1 MAKRVAVIDIGS
13 NSIRMVVY
21 EKTSRYA
28 FHLLHEEKSKVRISQ
43 DAYKHNGELQ
53 TIPMQ
58 RTFDALSDFLSIAN
72 SFKVRKILCVATSA
86 LRDAPNKQEFIQ
98 KVKHKLKLNIKV
110 INGEREA
117 YFGAIACAN
126 LLPQQKNAL
135 SIDIGGGST
144 EFAFIDKD
152 SVTHTLSL
160 KLGTVRLKELFFDKN
175 DIKGA
180 TTYIDK
186 ELEKLPDTSKLTTL
200 IGIGGTFRAIS
211 NAILK
216 ESLYP
221 LNKIHG
227 FEYNIKTFKEYLKR
241 LIKAKD
247 AKELQAL
254 FIKNNRFDVIKPGT
268 LILQRVINKI
278 NINHIITSGVGVR
291 EGVYLADLLRSSK
304 DKFPHNYN
312 TSVRYILDSYIQDK
326 AFSNNLSALTKKI
339 FDLSAGYFGIDYKYK
354 KLLSIAAKLYPAG
367 SSVHFYS
374 QNKHTYYIIQ
384 SALEYGFSHQDIMLI
399 STLTKYAKNRLPSET
414 HLQLYAKLLPENI
427 HIIHSLSYMF
437 SLSIALLSHR
447 PRNIDFTMQFSKGEL
462 HIISK
467 SKCYIAHNAVTKLEC
482 KDKQFKV
489 VFLKSLSHSK
499 LKV

>member
-1 MAKRVAVIDIGS
+1 
-13 NSIRMVVY
+13 MVVY

-28 FHLLHEEKSKVRISQ
+28 FHLLHEEKSKVRIAQ

-53 TIPMQ
+53 ATPMQ

-110 INGEREA
+110 ISGEKEA

-144 EFAFIDKD
+144 EFAFIDED
-152 SVTHTLSL
+152 NVSHTISL
-160 KLGTVRLKELFFDKN
+160 NLGTVRLKELYFDKE
-175 DIKGA
+175 DIEGA
-180 TTYIDK
+180 TEYIDK
-186 ELEKLPDTSKLTTL
+186 ELEKFPEISKLTTL

-227 FEYNIKTFKEYLKR
+227 FEYSIKTFKEYLKR
-241 LIKAKD
+241 LLKAKD
-247 AKELQAL
+247 ETELHAL
-254 FIKNNRFDVIKPGT
+254 FIKSNRYDVIKPGT

-278 NINHIITSGVGVR
+278 SIDHIITSGVGVR
-291 EGVYLADLLRSSK
+291 EGVYLSDLLRSSK
-304 DKFPHNYN
+304 HKFPHNYN
-312 TSVRYILDSYIQDK
+312 TSVRYILDSYVQDK
-326 AFSNNLSALTKKI
+326 AFSNNLTALVKKI
-339 FDLSAGYFGIDYKYK
+339 FDLSAEYFGIDYKYRR
-354 KLLSIAAKLYPAG
+354 LLSIAAKLYPAG

-384 SALEYGFSHQDIMLI
+384 SALEYGFSHQEIMLI
-399 STLTKYAKNRLPSET
+399 STLAKYAKNKLPSDT
-414 HLQLYAKLLPENI
+414 HLQLYAKLLPDNV
-427 HIIHSLSYMF
+427 HTIHSLSYML

-447 PRNIDFTMQFSKGEL
+447 PRNIDFEMQFSKGEL
-462 HIISK
+462 QVISK
-467 SKCYIAHNAVTKLEC
+467 RKTYITQTAVAKLEC

-489 VFLKSLSHSK
+489 TFSN
-499 LKV
+499 